1 MVLAAVVVVLEIVLF
16 SLVFIFVFQKLLICS
31 EVLLPP
37 KIIERGER
45 GGGCRQD
52 FFCKNRELIHI
63 KGGLSIEEGW
73 GVGE

>member
-37 KIIERGER
+37 RIIERGER
-45 GGGCRQD
+45 GGGVVKI
-52 FFCKNRELIHI
+52 FFVK
-63 KGGLSIEEGW
+63 IES
-73 GVGE
+73 